1 MMDIATDR
9 QRGLLRLQLAGF
21 WSAEDF
27 DKFKRTYTH
36 ALADLGMAPNQHVIL
51 VDLREATLQTQ
62 ALIADVQAFM
72 ANFGNRA
79 RRIALVAASA
89 LARMQT
95 KRLAIRTDIV
105 LFATMEAAEEWL
117 FEKAVAA

>member
-1 MMDIATDR
+1 MDIATDR

-21 WSAEDF
+21 WSPEDF
-27 DKFKRTYTH
+27 NRFKRTYTQ
-36 ALADLGMAPNQHVIL
+36 ALADLGIAPGQHAIL

-62 ALIADVQAFM
+62 ALIGDVQAFM
-72 ANFGNRA
+72 ANFENKA

-95 KRLAIRTDIV
+95 KRLAIRSDIV
-105 LFATMEAAEEWL
+105 LFATMEAAEDWL
-117 FEKAVAA
+117 FDRAAAA